1 MRAVYWVGL
10 LLTCVVTAG
19 ASVVPSS
26 FNYQGVLRGG
36 SGELLPAGTRNVEF
50 RLYSQPTGGSALW
63 GRGYAVMLD
72 SNGLFNVT
80 LTDGSGSQVS
90 DPSAAGAT
98 IPQVI
103 AAHSMLYLGVLVVGN
118 TEIAPRQ
125 QLLSVPYALMAGDVK
140 QSSGDVHVNGTLY
153 TMNGVTAGTSIQAM
167 QTLLVGN
174 GSGVAT
180 LTASSTGDLQVPAL
194 DVNGNATVTGRIK
207 DKTGYVMPVGSVL
220 PYAGVSLPNG
230 WLACDGSPVSRAAY
244 PELFSALGVTYGA
257 GDGSTT
263 FNLPDLQGRTAIGAG
278 QGTGLSNR
286 TLAQK
291 PGEETHRL
299 LTTEMPSHSHTY
311 TMGDLE
317 TYWGHGAYNN
327 MWVGTGNSGTT
338 GSAGGDV
345 AHNNM
350 QPSLVLKYII
360 KY

>member
-36 SGELLPAGTRNVEF
+36 SGEILPAGTRNVEF

-103 AAHSMLYLGVLVVGN
+103 AAHSTLFLGVLVIGN

-140 QSSGDVHVNGTLY
+140 QSSGDLHVNGTLNV
-153 TMNGVTAGTSIQAM
+153 MNGMQVGQTIQAG
-167 QTLLVGN
+167 QALLVGN
-174 GSGVAT
+174 GAGTAA
-180 LTASSTGDLQVPAL
+180 LTASSTGVLQVPAL
-194 DVNGNATVTGRIK
+194 NVNGNASVAGRIQ
-207 DKTGYVMPVGSVL
+207 DRSGYVMPVGSVL
-220 PYAGVSLPNG
+220 PTRGCLVPNG
-230 WLACDGSPVSRAAY
+230 WLACDGSPVSRTTY
-244 PELFSALGVTYGA
+244 PELFSALGTTYGA

-278 QGTGLSNR
+278 HGTWAEQPDAGS
-286 TLAQK
+286 K
-291 PGEETHRL
+291 VGEETPHDCS
-299 LTTEMPSHSHTY
+299 TEMPSHHAHLY
-311 TMGDLE
+311 KGDLE
-317 TYWGHGAYNN
+317 SYWGHGAYIN
-327 MWVGTGNSGTT
+327 MWVGNGVR
-338 GSAGGDV
+338 ARR
-345 AHNNM
+345 
-350 QPSLVLKYII
+350 VLGRR
-360 KY
+360 